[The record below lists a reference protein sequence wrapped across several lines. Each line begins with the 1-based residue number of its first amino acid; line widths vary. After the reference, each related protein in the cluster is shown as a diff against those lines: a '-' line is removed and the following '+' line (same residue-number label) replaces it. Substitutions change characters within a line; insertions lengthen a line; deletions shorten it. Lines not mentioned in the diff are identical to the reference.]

1 MTSRSPGTPRRDRR
15 AGLTL
20 LEVLAATMIFALVI
34 TTLIG
39 TSSALVHRSGLA
51 ARRLEAALV
60 ADAVVADLEI
70 QMRKGIAPVIEKS
83 EWTTEDEEYV
93 IRALNRTLGDA
104 LAAPTT
110 TAEEAAAI
118 EAGNAPAPDAAG
130 PLGATT
136 VGGANGIGSLL
147 ATQLP
152 EVAKHLRQYDIEVV
166 FIGPAGPE
174 SVTRTTFAFDWQAA
188 RTEFASL
195 FPQAGDAG
203 DGTPP
208 LEQPSPL
215 DPQNPPQGPG
225 QP

>member
-1 MTSRSPGTPRRDRR
+1 MSPAVSCATRRDDR

-70 QMRKGIAPVIEKS
+70 QMRKGIAPVVEKS
-83 EWTTEDEEYV
+83 EWTTEDETYV
-93 IRALNRTLGDA
+93 VRVLNRTLAEA

-110 TAEEAAAI
+110 TAEEEAAI

-130 PLGATT
+130 ALGATSI
-136 VGGANGIGSLL
+136 GGANGIGPLL

-166 FIGPAGPE
+166 FVGSAGPE

-188 RTEFASL
+188 KIEFAAL
-195 FPQAGDAG
+195 FPTGEGEGD
-203 DGTPP
+203 TPP
-208 LEQPSPL
+208 LEEPNPL
-215 DPQNPPQGPG
+215 DPRNPPQLPG